1 MLHDCVNSFGDS
13 GSPLLLIVDDQIYV
27 AGFHVANGRAASN
40 LLSVSLPVAVF
51 DTASSELQTAE
62 APTGA
67 GVVLLL
73 MLLGLRVKERE
84 GAATTAPPKTSSAAR
99 FGPAGGFRSSA
110 TTRSCCHYCDRHSL
124 SYNDRRPGAD
134 GETPVRPPTTE
145 V

>member
-51 DTASSELQTAE
+51 DTASIELQA
-62 APTGA
+62 ADALAWA
-67 GVVLLL
+67 GVVFLL

-84 GAATTAPPKTSSAAR
+84 GAVATARPQGCRLTSRAR
-99 FGPAGGFRSSA
+99 HR
-110 TTRSCCHYCDRHSL
+110 RHPWHLPSL
-124 SYNDRRPGAD
+124 VDSKLD
-134 GETPVRPPTTE
+134 TK
-145 V
+145 

>member
-1 MLHDCVNSFGDS
+1 MLHDCVSSFGDS

-84 GAATTAPPKTSSAAR
+84 GAAATAPPQGCRLTSRAR
-99 FGPAGGFRSSA
+99 HR
-110 TTRSCCHYCDRHSL
+110 RHPWRLPSL
-124 SYNDRRPGAD
+124 VDPKLEAK
-134 GETPVRPPTTE
+134 
-145 V
+145 